1 MQHGDQ
7 LKAVKIHQPCPDC
20 GSTDALTINSDGSTK
35 CYACDTFTPSR
46 NKKQRS
52 VVLDKTPSS
61 LYYTGE
67 FLPLKERRI
76 KQETA
81 AFYKVKT
88 DNKGSI
94 CYPLYNKQGEVVA
107 SKIRKSITDKE
118 FKITGDFK
126 NSTLFGQQLFGDG
139 GKYITVVEGQ
149 DDAMALYQALGSK
162 WPVVSVH
169 SASSA
174 VKDITSN
181 LDFLESYENV
191 VICFDADEQGKKAAQ
206 KVAEKLSPN
215 KAKLVHLNRFKDAS
229 DYVINGGTDALRTEW
244 WNQKSFTPAGVVNFA
259 DSFDAYQATVTAKLF
274 PLPKS
279 FGKLESML
287 KGGIASGEITT
298 IGALTSIG
306 KTTFINNLVYSF
318 LEESDVRVG
327 YLGLETTVG
336 EIVKSM
342 MTLHANGKELDNAAG
357 VFDSITWKD
366 RFFILDHL
374 GSLDLDQMIS
384 RMRSMIIAFDLDI
397 FILDPIQ
404 QALPDLSNDAVK
416 ELMDKLLKLAKQT
429 GVSLVLVSHM
439 RKPPND
445 KPHDVSEYDLLGSS
459 AINQVSFNTIL
470 LSRDKMGQTDE
481 IKSSTKMQMVKCRR
495 TGQTG
500 EAGWLLYNPNTG
512 RLEDGEDP
520 YNSLDDFE

>member
-1 MQHGDQ
+1 M
-7 LKAVKIHQPCPDC
+7 KALKIHQPCPDC
-20 GSTDALTINSDGSTK
+20 GSSDGLTINDDGSTK
-35 CYACDTFTPSR
+35 CYACDKFTPSS
-46 NKKQRS
+46 NKQPKVYNMSDSQ
-52 VVLDKTPSS
+52 TNI
-61 LYYTGE
+61 YYQGE
-67 FLPLKERRI
+67 YLPITSRKI

-81 AFYKVKT
+81 SFYKVKT

-94 CYPLYNKQGEVVA
+94 NYPLYDKQGHLVA
-107 SKIRKSITDKE
+107 TKIRRSETDKQ
-118 FKITGDFK
+118 FKVTGSFK
-126 NSTLFGQQLFGDG
+126 DAALFGQNLFGDG

-169 SASSA
+169 SASTA
-174 VKDITSN
+174 VKDVTNN
-181 LDFLESYENV
+181 LDFLESYDNV
-191 VICFDADEQGKKAAQ
+191 VLCFDADEPGKKAAQ

-215 KAKLVHLNRFKDAS
+215 KAKIVHLNRFKDAN
-229 DYVINGGTDALRTEW
+229 DYLINGQTDALRTEW
-244 WNQKSFTPAGVVNFA
+244 WNQKSFTPAGVVNFS
-259 DSFDAYQATVTAKLF
+259 DSFGAYQQTVSAKLY

-287 KGGIASGEITT
+287 KGGIAAGEITT

-306 KTTFINNLVYSF
+306 KTTVINNLVYSF

-342 MTLHANGKELDNAAG
+342 MTLHANGSTLDDAEG
-357 VFDSITWKD
+357 VFNSISWKE
-366 RFFILDHL
+366 RFYILDHL

-384 RMRSMIIAFDLDI
+384 RMRSMIVAYDLNI

-470 LSRDKMGQTDE
+470 LSRDKMGSTDE
-481 IKSSTKMQMVKCRR
+481 IKSSTKLQMVKCRR

-500 EAGWLLYNPNTG
+500 EAGWLYYNPNTG
-512 RLEDGEDP
+512 RLEEGEDP
-520 YNSLDDFE
+520 YVALDDFGG